1 MDEKTQAAEAGGADD
16 KTGLTPAEQVSTVGD
31 LGRGSHEQTQPTSG
45 EPAKD
50 LPGNEPP
57 PKGRP

>member
-1 MDEKTQAAEAGGADD
+1 MDGKTQAAEPGEEENKA
-16 KTGLTPAEQVSTVGD
+16 GLTPAEQVSAVGD

-50 LPGNEPP
+50 LPGNQPP